1 MSVSV
6 HAGIHPP
13 RHTPP
18 LGRHPAPRQTTP
30 GTRPLQRTVRILLE
44 CFLVSTVFFNSR
56 ERNETTEANRLCTE
70 CKRDFCEQC
79 AQRHSSVPA
88 FKQHSVIAMPTGNMA
103 SLRYCGSH
111 SDELLMYN
119 CLTCD
124 QFVCSLCITDTHNTC
139 EVHSVSEVGTHIRP
153 FVKD

>member
-1 MSVSV
+1 MCEQSF
-6 HAGIHPP
+6 
-13 RHTPP
+13 RD
-18 LGRHPAPRQTTP
+18 
-30 GTRPLQRTVRILLE
+30 GTSIDQYSL
-44 CFLVSTVFFNSR
+44 FFFYSR

-88 FKQHSVIAMPTGNMA
+88 FKQHSIIAMPTGNMA

-139 EVHSVSEVGTHIRP
+139 EVHSVSEVSTHIRP
-153 FVKD
+153 FAKDLEALFKLSGQVNYKSTCLHTKPLVCSIFYL

>member
-1 MSVSV
+1 MHSCLTDTHS
-6 HAGIHPP
+6 
-13 RHTPP
+13 
-18 LGRHPAPRQTTP
+18 
-30 GTRPLQRTVRILLE
+30 
-44 CFLVSTVFFNSR
+44 SSYSR

-79 AQRHSSVPA
+79 AQRHSNVPA
-88 FKQHSVIAMPTGNMA
+88 FKQHSIITMPTGNMA

-139 EVHSVSEVGTHIRP
+139 QVHSVSEVSTHMLGFIYIGPESDIDSRWVYRESNLV
-153 FVKD
+153 FTLSIDKDQTKT